1 MLNSVGFGAPLFA
14 VLNNGQVQ
22 GYIHGEMLQHSDTKD
37 ENIRKY
43 GVLLMFLKD
52 SLE

>member
-14 VLNNGQVQ
+14 VLKNGLVH
-22 GYIHGEMLQHSDTKD
+22 GYIHGEMLQHSDMKD

-43 GVLLMFLKD
+43 GVRLFFLKNMIK
-52 SLE
+52 